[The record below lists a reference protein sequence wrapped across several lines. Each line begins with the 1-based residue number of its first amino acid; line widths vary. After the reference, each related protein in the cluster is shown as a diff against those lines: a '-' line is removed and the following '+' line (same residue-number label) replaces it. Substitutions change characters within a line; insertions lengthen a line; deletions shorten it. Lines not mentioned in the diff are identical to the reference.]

1 MAFYNI
7 KSARGWGGGLW
18 GGGPGR
24 GKRTTLALYAGFC
37 ANGVWCALR
46 PSAFVTASVPNF
58 FLTLPF
64 PAENGG
70 VNLEL
75 DTHWPECFQSK
86 FTPAPTPWCPNR
98 AIVWPIGPK
107 LGQRWCQA
115 RTKWNAF
122 GATAP
127 SAPNPFGFSFACG
140 PKWADFIKVFRF
152 FRRTPAPPPLI
163 ILNKRRCG

>member
-115 RTKWNAF
+115 RARTLL
-122 GATAP
+122 GPRPLRLLTHL
-127 SAPNPFGFSFACG
+127 GFLSHAGQSGQTLLRSCG
-140 PKWADFIKVFRF
+140 FR
-152 FRRTPAPPPLI
+152 PPLSY
-163 ILNKRRCG
+163 NTK